1 MLFRS
6 VFTKIYSSQWCRC
19 RDTANAFASASRAS
33 LDWPALNSF
42 FDNASTSTKQSED
55 VRKRLKTLRANESWL
70 LVTHQVNI
78 TALTGV
84 TPAMGEGVVV
94 RAVGGQWRVLG
105 RLRL

>member
-1 MLFRS
+1 MAAIVTMAEPLWVSDLRL
-6 VFTKIYSSQWCRC
+6 
-19 RDTANAFASASRAS
+19 A
-33 LDWPALNSF
+33 P
-42 FDNASTSTKQSED
+42 KQSEG

-105 RLRL
+105 RLVL